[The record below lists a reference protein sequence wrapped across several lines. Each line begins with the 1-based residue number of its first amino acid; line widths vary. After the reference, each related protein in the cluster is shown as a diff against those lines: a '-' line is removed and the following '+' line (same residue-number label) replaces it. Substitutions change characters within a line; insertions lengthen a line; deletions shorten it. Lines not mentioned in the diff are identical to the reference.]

1 MKNKKLII
9 VVFLVLLT
17 ACASVI
23 NQTEPST
30 PAIQPTGTSFP
41 SATSTLILTST
52 ATAVPTLTKT
62 PFVIPTSLEQGLAAY
77 YPFNGNANDMSGHGY
92 NGIVNGAKL
101 SADRFGNPDAAYSF
115 DGFGDFIEIPDIGS
129 YKQLTES
136 IWVYYTDSSPSL
148 RVLNNHKGWES
159 NYLHFEIWDGQ
170 VEFSINGSGD
180 QVSDFRF
187 TSRTLNQW
195 HHIAAIYDST
205 TTSTYFYID
214 GELDATRS
222 HNFSGAVTV
231 GPAWIGGWDGQPR
244 WFQGYLD
251 DIRIYSRVL
260 STLEIQAL
268 YYQGQ

>member
-52 ATAVPTLTKT
+52 ATAVPTLTKM
-62 PFVIPTSLEQGLAAY
+62 PVVIPTSLEQGLAAY

-115 DGFGDFIEIPDIGS
+115 DGSGDFIEIPDIGS

-136 IWVYYTDSSPSL
+136 IWVYYTGSSPAL

-180 QVSDFRF
+180 QV
-187 TSRTLNQW
+187 L
-195 HHIAAIYDST
+195 
-205 TTSTYFYID
+205 
-214 GELDATRS
+214 
-222 HNFSGAVTV
+222 
-231 GPAWIGGWDGQPR
+231 
-244 WFQGYLD
+244 
-251 DIRIYSRVL
+251 
-260 STLEIQAL
+260 
-268 YYQGQ
+268 